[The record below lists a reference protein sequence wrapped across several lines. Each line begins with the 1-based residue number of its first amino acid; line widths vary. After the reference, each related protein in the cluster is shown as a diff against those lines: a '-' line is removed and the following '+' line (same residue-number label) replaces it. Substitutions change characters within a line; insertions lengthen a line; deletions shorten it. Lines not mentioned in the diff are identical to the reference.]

1 MVLHTKSV
9 MFRLLIFFALILY
22 VINNIIAINIVQMF
36 TFICGSLPA
45 VMELFEDNI
54 GLQSAIVFERNSLLE
69 YGNNNDA
76 VNNAANNIQLFLF

>member
-1 MVLHTKSV
+1 
-9 MFRLLIFFALILY
+9 
-22 VINNIIAINIVQMF
+22 MF